1 MENYNIIL
9 SDLTNHS
16 PLSVLANAQFA
27 DYWKDMQQNAD
38 CDCVELIKLYGDT
51 KNSYIVMGV
60 DTYTINPD
68 GTVSNTDHDTM
79 RLYIEAWAL
88 SAADE
93 AEEDAPIACQWVGQ
107 PDKVTEEDILFA
119 FLSVFSRAKEYL
131 ASEDNN

>member
-1 MENYNIIL
+1 MRKYDFIL

-16 PLSVLANAQFA
+16 PLSILTNAQFA
-27 DYWKDMQQNAD
+27 DYWRDMQQNAD
-38 CDCVELIKLYGDT
+38 CDCVELIKLYGDK
-51 KNSYIVMGV
+51 KNAVIVIGV
-60 DTYTINPD
+60 DSYTINPD
-68 GTVSNTDHDTM
+68 GTVSNTDHNTM
-79 RLYIEAWAL
+79 RLYVEAWAL

-119 FLSVFSRAKEYL
+119 FLSVFSRAEEYL

>member
-1 MENYNIIL
+1 MGNYDIIL

-16 PLSVLANAQFA
+16 PLSVLSNAQFA
-27 DYWKDMQQNAD
+27 DYWRDMQENAD
-38 CDCVELIKLYGDT
+38 CDCVELIKLYGNT
-51 KNSYIVMGV
+51 KNAYIVMGV

-119 FLSVFSRAKEYL
+119 FLSVFSRAEEYL